1 MTDIE
6 TYEVTLAQGDR
17 SVSFRMHHDPASI
30 CDINTRKLAP
40 IGCEPEVAQFMI
52 RVLREGDTV
61 IDAGAN
67 VGFFTVLMAKLVG
80 PTGHVIAFEP
90 NRDTF
95 DRLCDNVLLNQTPG
109 AEIVVPRLTALWD
122 SVRDLPLYT
131 NPIDP
136 GLTTLRAFR
145 EVNGSQYVRTAVL
158 DHGVAGKPRLIKI
171 DIEGAECH
179 ALAGAE
185 RLLTVDRVPFILS
198 ELNEPALRRFGKSA
212 HDLRDFMRHHGYD
225 TFVPQPDGSMPFLVP
240 PRTRLVGGPENTNV
254 LFASVDDVARIYPE
268 VKVEQRRS

>member
-1 MTDIE
+1 MTDTE
-6 TYEVTLAQGDR
+6 TYEVTLQQGDHR
-17 SVSFRMHHDPASI
+17 VSFRMHHDPTSI
-30 CDINTRKLAP
+30 CDTNTHKLSG
-40 IGCEPEVAQFMI
+40 IGCEPEVAQFMM
-52 RVLREGDTV
+52 RVLRAGDTV

-67 VGFFTVLMAKLVG
+67 VGFFTMLMARLVG
-80 PTGHVIAFEP
+80 PTGRVIAFEP
-90 NRDTF
+90 NTDTF
-95 DRLCDNVLLNQTPG
+95 WRLCGNVLLNGFVDNNVT
-109 AEIVVPRLTALWD
+109 ARNTALWD

-158 DHGVAGKPRLIKI
+158 DHSVAGKPRLIKI

-212 HDLRDFMRHHGYD
+212 HDLRDFMLRHGYD

-240 PRTRLVGGPENTNV
+240 PKTRLVGGPENTNV
-254 LFASVDDVARIYPE
+254 LFCSVDDVARIYPE
-268 VKVEQRRS
+268 VRVEQRRF